1 MLALPPADL
10 LVFKE
15 KIQASLQKFQKVVY
29 ILYLYFPNGLY
40 WLCLQLISK
49 CSKRKSRPAF
59 KIGNPAGV
67 RSSSSQWG
75 SSSEAAMYYL
85 VPKSERV
92 FHQRSCTYDAGHF
105 DDNDHEHDYD
115 DDDDDEDNG
124 NCHQSVRV
132 FPQRLLH

>member
-1 MLALPPADL
+1 MALPPANL

-59 KIGNPAGV
+59 KIGNPAGL

-75 SSSEAAMYYL
+75 LSSEAALYYL
-85 VPKSERV
+85 RANVYFTSG
-92 FHQRSCTYDAGHF
+92 SCTYDDDNDDYDDGHF
-105 DDNDHEHDYD
+105 DDNDHE
-115 DDDDDEDNG
+115 
-124 NCHQSVRV
+124 Q
-132 FPQRLLH
+132 